1 MSRLDQELVTRGLAR
16 SRTQAAK
23 LIAAGR
29 VLRSGSPAT
38 KPSTPVAA
46 ADALEV
52 LDDGL
57 PDYVSRAGHKLA
69 GALAAFPA
77 VRPLGLRCLD
87 AGASTGGFTDVLL
100 RSGAA
105 HVAAVDVGHDQL
117 VEPLRKDPRVSVYE
131 GMNVRYLDQQDIGGT
146 VDLTVA
152 DLSFISL
159 TMVVEALA
167 RATRP
172 GGSLLLMVKPQ
183 FEVGRERLDRTGVV
197 TDPEQH
203 RLAVTRVAASA
214 LAAGLEI
221 AGIAPSPLPGQNGNV
236 EFFMWLRVP
245 GPDGSQRQ
253 EGMPDE
259 APENVAARVVA
270 EAFEGFD
277 GFAEREPAIED

>member
-1 MSRLDQELVTRGLAR
+1 
-16 SRTQAAK
+16 
-23 LIAAGR
+23 
-29 VLRSGSPAT
+29 
-38 KPSTPVAA
+38 
-46 ADALEV
+46 
-52 LDDGL
+52 
-57 PDYVSRAGHKLA
+57 
-69 GALAAFPA
+69 
-77 VRPLGLRCLD
+77 
-87 AGASTGGFTDVLL
+87 
-100 RSGAA
+100 
-105 HVAAVDVGHDQL
+105 
-117 VEPLRKDPRVSVYE
+117 
-131 GMNVRYLDQQDIGGT
+131 MNVRYLDQRDIGGT